1 VAVRIPAEAVV
12 VGHREAVD
20 RTVLDLEEAGNH
32 REAAAVQIAVLE
44 GAGHSLDTAEED
56 IDPGEDRAAV
66 HQLGDASDAFLPGS
80 DHASSRAALL
90 AAELHPER
98 RATDN
103 SLGRR
108 VGPERR
114 GHKVVAESSLSRIGE
129 PSNRSIEAGAGVS
142 P

>member
-1 VAVRIPAEAVV
+1 MAVRIPAEAVV
-12 VGHREAVD
+12 VGHREAVG
-20 RTVLDLEEAGNH
+20 RTVPALGEAGSH

-44 GAGHSLDTAEED
+44 EVGHSLDTAEED
-56 IDPGEDRAAV
+56 IDPEEDRAAV
-66 HQLGDASDAFLPGS
+66 HQLGDAFLPGS
-80 DHASSRAALL
+80 DHASSRVALL

-108 VGPERR
+108 AGPERR

-142 P
+142 S